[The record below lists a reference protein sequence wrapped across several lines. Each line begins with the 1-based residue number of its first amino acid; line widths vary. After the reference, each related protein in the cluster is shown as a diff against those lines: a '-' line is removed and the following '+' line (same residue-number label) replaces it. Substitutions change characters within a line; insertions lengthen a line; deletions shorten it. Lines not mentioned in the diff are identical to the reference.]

1 MVDISEQLAVIKA
14 NPYGEDVKQ
23 AIRDA
28 LALIAPTR
36 GGEEIERMAM
46 GLAAAYFL
54 GGTLGN
60 PLGEGTA
67 IYDTWAWGKTNPL
80 YISPVSDFPATG
92 ESGTYYI
99 SVPDSTIYVWN
110 GSEYEELQST
120 VIVNMLDLDMVNG
133 SSRDGEY
140 PSDPNGGQYA
150 PNSAGKVVNY
160 TPFDVPTGMTK
171 MLVHGRSSYSQTDL
185 LSYFFHCYDSSGN
198 YMYTASGTAISTSS
212 GSYKPWS
219 WKPGSIITSIPS
231 GISKIRIG
239 LCRNP
244 NQSPPPSLTV
254 SDLTEAIVIFSLD

>member
-28 LALIAPTR
+28 LALIAPTK

-46 GLAAAYFL
+46 GLAAAYFS

-67 IYDTWAWGKTNPL
+67 VYDTWAWGKTNPL

-133 SSRDGEY
+133 SSKDDTGAYNAEASNR
-140 PSDPNGGQYA
+140 
-150 PNSAGKVVNY
+150 VVNY
-160 TPFDVPTGMTK
+160 TPFDVPTAMTK
-171 MLVHGRSSYSQTDL
+171 MLVHGRSSYSQSDL
-185 LSYFFHCYDSSGN
+185 LEYFFHCYDSSGN
-198 YMYTASGTAISTSS
+198 YMYTASSTYISTSS

-219 WKPGSIITSIPS
+219 WKSGSIITSIPS
-231 GISKIRIG
+231 GVGKVRIG
-239 LCRNP
+239 FRRSSSL
-244 NQSPPPSLTV
+244 PPLTV